1 MSVENPGDAEVD
13 VDMETLKASLACP
26 LCNDMYR
33 FPVTVVR
40 ARRLPPRSL
49 RSRAL
54 FLSSRLDRPPLHR
67 TVFTHA
73 RIPLFPASKTHRDRP
88 AQMECLHTF
97 CHECIVKVVQP
108 GKPSNACP
116 KCAIALGNNPFVE
129 KKIVRDGTKTSI
141 VDKIREAGH
150 FGGVIAPPEE
160 ADAAA
165 AQ

>member
-54 FLSSRLDRPPLHR
+54 FLSSRLDRPPL
-67 TVFTHA
+67 
-73 RIPLFPASKTHRDRP
+73 LPASKTHRDRP

-129 KKIVRDGTKTSI
+129 KKIVRDGTKTSL

>member
-1 MSVENPGDAEVD
+1 
-13 VDMETLKASLACP
+13 
-26 LCNDMYR
+26 
-33 FPVTVVR
+33 
-40 ARRLPPRSL
+40 
-49 RSRAL
+49 
-54 FLSSRLDRPPLHR
+54 
-67 TVFTHA
+67 
-73 RIPLFPASKTHRDRP
+73 
-88 AQMECLHTF
+88 MECLHTF

-160 ADAAA
+160 ANKAA